1 MSNLINSA
9 GYAILL
15 IAKPLFSKSSENL
28 PLRTTFIPQ
37 QSLGTIGIS
46 EIEFNIYCR
55 HEIVPILMALQ
66 RLYVNRRGTIKKICE
81 LIQADLLNG
90 RSQKRG
96 CNGLSSWEALVLASV
111 RLGCNLDYD
120 QLSDLADNHVKL
132 RQLMGLG
139 SFDIKRYPRS
149 TIHDNLTS
157 LCPETVEAISNI
169 IVAEGHRFCPHAVDK
184 VRGDSFVVAKN
195 IHHPTDTNLLFD
207 GIRKTIDLSV
217 RLANDHGIA
226 GWRQHRHLLR
236 KAKSTKRQIEKVAR
250 SKKKEKDTALKR
262 LYEHLINQAVDIV
275 DRSLDTIYLYQAM
288 KNSSHEAL
296 AVHYD
301 NIISELYYFIAGTE
315 YVCELA
321 SRRIL
326 KGESIKNPEKV
337 FSLFEPDTE
346 LINRG
351 KSPYPIEFGHRVLV
365 VQDSAG
371 FIIHSKMMDIGF
383 TDEKILLEVMQKLQT
398 RFNGKILAASF
409 DKGFWTPHN
418 LKELSGV
425 VKLAVLP
432 KKGRRSKADAQREG
446 TKAFGKIRK
455 WHSGIESAIHA
466 LGSGNG
472 LSVCRD
478 KDYNRYIA
486 LGVLGRNLQTLG
498 NILIEKERKRK
509 EKKQM
514 GNVLFSLAA

>member
-1 MSNLINSA
+1 MSNLTNSA
-9 GYAILL
+9 GYAILMIQKL
-15 IAKPLFSKSSENL
+15 LSSKSSEDST
-28 PLRTTFIPQ
+28 LRTTFIAQ

-66 RLYVNRRGTIKKICE
+66 HLYVNRRCTIKKICE

-90 RSQKRG
+90 SSHKRG
-96 CNGLSSWEALVLASV
+96 CNGLSSWEALILASV

-139 SFDIKRYPRS
+139 AFDVKQYPRS

-157 LCPETVEAISNI
+157 LSAETVEVISNI
-169 IVAEGHRFCPHAVDK
+169 IVAEGHGFRPHAVDK

-195 IHHPTDTNLLFD
+195 IHYPTDTNLLFD
-207 GIRKTIDLSV
+207 GIRKTISLSV
-217 RLANDHGIA
+217 RLAKGHGIA
-226 GWRQHRHLLR
+226 GWRQYRHLIR
-236 KAKSTKRQIEKVAR
+236 KAKRTKRQIEKVAR
-250 SKKKEKDTALKR
+250 SKKKEKDTELKR

-275 DRSLDTIYLYQAM
+275 DRSLETIHLYQSR
-288 KNSSHEAL
+288 KNRSNEPL
-296 AVHYD
+296 AVNYD

-321 SRRIL
+321 RRRIL
-326 KGESIKNPEKV
+326 NDESIKNPEKV

-346 LINRG
+346 LISRG
-351 KSPYPIEFGHRVLV
+351 KSPNPIEFGHRVLV
-365 VQDSAG
+365 IQDSAG

-383 TDEKILLEVMQKLQT
+383 TDEKILVEVMKKLQT
-398 RFNGKILAASF
+398 QFNGKILAASF
-409 DKGFWTPHN
+409 DKGFWTPNN
-418 LKELSGV
+418 LKALSGIV
-425 VKLAVLP
+425 NLAVLP
-432 KKGRRSKADAQREG
+432 KKGRRSKTDAQREG
-446 TKAFGKIRK
+446 SKEFGKIRK

-466 LGSGNG
+466 LVSGNG

-486 LGVLGRNLQTLG
+486 LGILGRNLQTLG

-509 EKKQM
+509 EKEQKC
-514 GNVLFSLAA
+514 NVLFSLAA

>member
-1 MSNLINSA
+1 MRS
-9 GYAILL
+9 
-15 IAKPLFSKSSENL
+15 
-28 PLRTTFIPQ
+28 TFIPQ
-37 QSLGTIGIS
+37 MSIDAVSIS

-66 RLYVNRRGTIKKICE
+66 HLYVNRRCTIKKICE

-96 CNGLSSWEALVLASV
+96 CNGLSSWEALALASV
-111 RLGCNLDYD
+111 RLGCDLDYD

-139 SFDIKRYPRS
+139 TFDIKRYPRS

-157 LCPETVEAISNI
+157 LSAEAVETISNI
-169 IVAEGHRFCPHAVDK
+169 IVAEGHRFSPHAVDK

-195 IHHPTDTNLLFD
+195 IHYPTDTNLLFD

-217 RLANDHGIA
+217 SLAKDHGIA
-226 GWRQHRHLLR
+226 GWRQHGHLLR
-236 KAKSTKRQIEKVAR
+236 KAKRTKRQIEKVAR
-250 SKKKEKDTALKR
+250 SKKKEKVTDLKR

-275 DRSLDTIYLYQAM
+275 DRSLETIHLYQSM
-288 KNSSHEAL
+288 KNSANEPVAI
-296 AVHYD
+296 HYN

-321 SRRIL
+321 RRRIL
-326 KGESIKNPEKV
+326 KGESITNPEKV
-337 FSLFEPDTE
+337 FSLFEPGTE

-351 KSPYPIEFGHRVLV
+351 KRPVPIEFGHRVLII
-365 VQDSAG
+365 QDSAG
-371 FIIHSKMMDIGF
+371 FIIHSQMMDIGF
-383 TDEKILLEVMQKLQT
+383 TDEKILIGVMKKLQT

-409 DKGFWTPHN
+409 DKGFWTPNN
-418 LKELSGV
+418 LKELSGIV
-425 VKLAVLP
+425 NLAVLP
-432 KKGRRSKADAQREG
+432 KKGKRSKADAQREG
-446 TKAFGKIRK
+446 SKEFGKIRK

-472 LSVCRD
+472 LTVCRD

-498 NILIEKERKRK
+498 NILIEKERKRREK
-509 EKKQM
+509 ERKQ
-514 GNVLFSLAA
+514 NLLFSLAA